1 MNQHVHPASHQN
13 SALRVDFFYIPM
25 PNKVPYLK
33 SALTYAGQIE
43 LLKSRGLLIE
53 DEIKAEHLLKNISY
67 YRLSGYWYPMLA
79 DPKSAHRFKSGATF
93 NNAFKLYCFDREF
106 RQLVLSE
113 LEKIEVAIRAKMIYI
128 LSHNHGPFWFNEF
141 PLFTDRNKLKSSKGK
156 MLIEY
161 NRSDE
166 EFVKAFKRKY
176 SEPLPPSWMILEI
189 SSFGILSNLFSNL
202 KPGRNKR
209 EIASYFG
216 LDDTTFESW
225 LHTFT
230 YIRNVCAHHA
240 RLWNKT
246 FSISPKLPRTP
257 RHQFLNTTS
266 IIHPTNG
273 TTIYL
278 NKKTYYLCSILIY
291 ILNTINPK
299 HNFQKKLNRLFDKY
313 SNIDTMA
320 MGFPKNWEQEPLW
333 GWRNELS

>member
-1 MNQHVHPASHQN
+1 
-13 SALRVDFFYIPM
+13 
-25 PNKVPYLK
+25 
-33 SALTYAGQIE
+33 
-43 LLKSRGLLIE
+43 
-53 DEIKAEHLLKNISY
+53 
-67 YRLSGYWYPMLA
+67 
-79 DPKSAHRFKSGATF
+79 
-93 NNAFKLYCFDREF
+93 
-106 RQLVLSE
+106 
-113 LEKIEVAIRAKMIYI
+113 
-128 LSHNHGPFWFNEF
+128 
-141 PLFTDRNKLKSSKGK
+141 
-156 MLIEY
+156 
-161 NRSDE
+161 
-166 EFVKAFKRKY
+166 
-176 SEPLPPSWMILEI
+176 MILEI

-291 ILNTINPK
+291 FLNTINPK

-313 SNIDTMA
+313 SNIDTKA

-333 GWRNELS
+333 NWRNELS